1 MNMTIEV
8 GRCLKRMTMLVQV
21 KKYIITN
28 FVTCKRLCNLQKS
41 YTAFREKSPNI
52 NIGFSKQCVLASS
65 KMIYSVCVCS
75 SHQIVVLIVH
85 AMNWNLTQKDLM
97 KKMVC
102 NIDSSKCL
110 IHRCESCLDTATL
123 KKFLC
128 QELNE
133 HEDDEKFKYCQWD
146 TSHIDNLYSH
156 LRRVQKDFD

>member
-1 MNMTIEV
+1 
-8 GRCLKRMTMLVQV
+8 MLVQV

-52 NIGFSKQCVLASS
+52 NIGFSKFCALRPKQCALASS
-65 KMIYSVCVCS
+65 KMIYPVCVCS
-75 SHQIVVLIVH
+75 AHQIVVLLVH
-85 AMNWNLTQKDLM
+85 AMNWELTQKDVM

-102 NIDSSKCL
+102 NIDSSKCM

-123 KKFLC
+123 KRFLGR
-128 QELNE
+128 ELKD

-146 TSHIDNLYSH
+146 TSHIYNLYSH